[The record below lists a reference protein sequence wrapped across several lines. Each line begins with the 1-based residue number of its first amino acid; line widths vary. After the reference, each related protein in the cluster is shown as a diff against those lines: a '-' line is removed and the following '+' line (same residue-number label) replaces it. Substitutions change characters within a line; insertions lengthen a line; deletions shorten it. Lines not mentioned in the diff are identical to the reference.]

1 MSPSVDVGERGCR
14 EPQQGSGP
22 NIAHEPQAVGPEEAM
37 AGERGPSAAPSSLP
51 SMGLNLWES
60 L

>member
-14 EPQQGSGP
+14 EPQQGLGP

-37 AGERGPSAAPSSLP
+37 AGRGALLQPPPPSLHGAES
-51 SMGLNLWES
+51 LWEP